1 MLKRRLSL
9 AITILA
15 AGACSSG
22 ATKDAAQNAA
32 KAEAPVSHF
41 AEAEFAGN
49 TGGNLNPSPYFTR
62 HELGEGISIEF
73 PNDWYVL
80 DRRVVGAIVEQG
92 AIAQDVAGMTDDA
105 PQTQNLIKANSSERD
120 PGAILSVNVDVPPS
134 IPLSDFK
141 GVTNSDL
148 TDSSGELREQFEK
161 MARAGGFSI
170 TKFYGAHLDKFGPYP
185 AVVMEYQRTGILRP
199 GDFIVQINQ
208 IAMND
213 KTVKLTMSYRIA
225 DAFIWKARM
234 ARVRKSLILN

>member
-22 ATKDAAQNAA
+22 ATTDAAQNAA
-32 KAEAPVSHF
+32 RAKEPVSHF
-41 AEAEFAGN
+41 AEAEFSAN
-49 TGGNLNPSPYFTR
+49 TGGDLQSSPYFTR

-80 DRRVVGAIVEQG
+80 NRRVVGAIVEQG
-92 AIAQDVAGMTDDA
+92 AIAQEVAGMPDDT

-120 PGAILSVNVDVPPS
+120 PGAILSVNIDVPPS
-134 IPLSDFK
+134 IPPSDFK
-141 GVTNSDL
+141 SMTNSDL
-148 TDSSGELREQFEK
+148 TDASGELRGEFEK
-161 MARAGGFSI
+161 LARAGGFSI
-170 TKFYGAHLDKFGPYP
+170 TKFHGAHLDKFGPYP
-185 AVVMEYQRTGILRP
+185 AVVIEYQRTGILKP

-213 KTVKLTMSYRIA
+213 KTVRLTMSYRIA

-234 ARVRKSLILN
+234 ARVRKSLILH